1 MRPLLIIGGGL
12 IGLATAQVLV
22 ERGEH
27 VRVLEA
33 REGVGLE
40 TSFANGGLLTP
51 SMPEPWNGPGVYRH
65 LAASL
70 FRSSSS
76 MQLRLRALPSLLS
89 WGIKFLR
96 NSTPGRFYSATDDNY
111 RLAVYSLNKTLALSE
126 RLQLDYDFLDA
137 GTLSVFQNAEPMA
150 ERQAIS
156 DHLARHGMTSVTVD
170 RDEIVVL
177 EPLLKDVADKLIG
190 GIWFPDD
197 ASGDAHLFCREL
209 AREVIAGGGEID
221 TGMRVT
227 GLILRNGKM
236 TGVDTNRGRID
247 ASRVVVAAGVYSP
260 HLLRGVGHALPVK
273 PAKGYSVTVDA
284 EGLGELPGV
293 AIQDDE
299 SHAVISR
306 FGNRIRV
313 VGTAEFAGFDTSIGK
328 ARIDNLFGVL
338 ESLLPDLAS
347 RADRASAEAWAGLRP
362 MSNDG
367 RPFIGSG
374 NIEGLFINAGH
385 GALGWTMAM
394 GSAHLLADQILD
406 RPTEIDGSPFSATR
420 TH

>member
-22 ERGEH
+22 EQGEH
-27 VRVLEA
+27 VRVLVA

-89 WGIKFLR
+89 WGITFLR

-111 RLAVYSLNKTLALSE
+111 RLAVYSLDKTLALSE
-126 RLQLDYDFLDA
+126 RLQFDYDFLDA
-137 GTLSVFQNAEPMA
+137 GTLSVFQNAEQMA

-156 DHLARHGMTSVTVD
+156 DHLACHGLMSVTVV
-170 RDEIVVL
+170 RDEIVAL

-260 HLLRGVGHALPVK
+260 HLLRGVKHALPVK

-328 ARIDNLFGVL
+328 ARIDHLLGVL

-347 RADRASAEAWAGLRP
+347 RADRTSAEAWAGLRP

-406 RPTEIDGSPFSATR
+406 RPTEIDGSPFLATR
-420 TH
+420 TN

>member
-1 MRPLLIIGGGL
+1 MILTRPLLIIGGGI

-22 ERGEH
+22 ERGEQ
-27 VRVLEA
+27 VRVFEA

-51 SMPEPWNGPGVYRH
+51 SLPEPWNGPGVHRH

-70 FRSSSS
+70 FRSSAS
-76 MQLRLRALPSLLS
+76 MQLRFRAIPSLMF
-89 WGIKFLR
+89 WGVAFLR
-96 NSTPGRFYSATDDNY
+96 NSTANRFYAATEDNY
-111 RLAVYSLNKTLALSE
+111 RLAVYSLDKTLALTE
-126 RLQLDYDFLDA
+126 RLQLDYDLLDA
-137 GTLSVFQNAEPMA
+137 GTLSVFQNTEQMA

-156 DHLARHGMTSVTVD
+156 DHLARQGMTSVTVD
-170 RDEIVVL
+170 RDEIVAL
-177 EPLLKDVADKLIG
+177 EPMLKDVADKLTG

-209 AREVIAGGGEID
+209 AREIVAGGGEID
-221 TGMRVT
+221 TGMQVT

-236 TGVDTNRGRID
+236 AGVDTSRGRID
-247 ASRVVVAAGVYSP
+247 ASRVVVAAGVHSP
-260 HLLRGVGHALPVK
+260 HLLRGVKHALPVK

-299 SHAVISR
+299 AHAVISR
-306 FGNRIRV
+306 LGNRIRV
-313 VGTAEFAGFDTSIGK
+313 VGTAEFAGFDTSIGQ
-328 ARIDNLFGVL
+328 ARIDYLFGVL

-347 RADRASAEAWAGLRP
+347 WADRASAEAWAGLRP

-367 RPFIGSG
+367 RPFIGAG

-394 GSAHLLADQILD
+394 GSAGPWRWA
-406 RPTEIDGSPFSATR
+406 RRTFWSTR
-420 TH
+420 Y